1 MHGKSG
7 RQIFRTVLSHPVEV
21 ILCCILITLVVV
33 IFSQVISRYVLH
45 VSLSWSEEVA
55 RFLLVWL
62 AMLSAAYGFKVRTH
76 FALTIVVDRFNPKMA
91 RIVGVLV
98 TAAMC
103 GLVGVFTY
111 YAYLVTQNAMG
122 RVSPATQIS
131 MAVPYSATVV
141 GGVLMLYYIVQ
152 SGWQN
157 FKKNGGHDPDSSI
170 GEGGQ

>member
-1 MHGKSG
+1 VLGKSG

-21 ILCCILITLVVV
+21 VLCCILITLVIV

-55 RFLLVWL
+55 RFLLIWL
-62 AMLSAAYGFKVRTH
+62 AMLSAAYGFKARTH
-76 FALTIVVDRFNPKMA
+76 FALTIVVNRFNPKLA
-91 RIVGVLV
+91 RVVGVLV

-103 GLVGVFTY
+103 GLMGVFIY
-111 YAYLVTQNAMG
+111 YAYFVTQNAMG
-122 RVSPATQIS
+122 RVSPATQVS

-141 GGVLMLYYIVQ
+141 GGVLMFYYILR

-157 FKKNGGHDPDSSI
+157 FRDNGRDRSQSMG
-170 GEGGQ
+170 GEEV